1 MGNYK
6 YILVPIVTLILSQLI
21 KFILESI
28 KCHKLVWGRLF
39 NGSGGMPSSHTS
51 LCISITTLVGLNL
64 GFDSPLFGVSLVF
77 SLIIMYDAMGLRM
90 QSGKHAEAINKLLDQ
105 VFEEDNYKHLK
116 EQLGHKP
123 MEVLGGLVFGIIS
136 AILLNMIF
144 Y

>member
-1 MGNYK
+1 
-6 YILVPIVTLILSQLI
+6 
-21 KFILESI
+21 
-28 KCHKLVWGRLF
+28 
-39 NGSGGMPSSHTS
+39 MPSSHTS

-123 MEVLGGLVFGIIS
+123 MEVLGGLVFGIVS

>member
-1 MGNYK
+1 MVSYK
-6 YILVPIVTLILSQLI
+6 YILVPIITLILSQLI

-28 KCHKLVWGRLF
+28 MCHKLVWGRLF

-64 GFDSPLFGVSLVF
+64 GFDSPLFGVALVF

-105 VFEEDNYKHLK
+105 VFENDNYKHLK

-123 MEVLGGLVFGIIS
+123 MEVLGGIVFGVIC
-136 AILLNMIF
+136 AVVLNIF
-144 Y
+144 L

>member
-28 KCHKLVWGRLF
+28 NCHKLVWGRLF

-64 GFDSPLFGVSLVF
+64 GFGSPLFGVSLVF

-105 VFEEDNYKHLK
+105 VFVDDNYKHLK

-123 MEVLGGLVFGIIS
+123 MEVLGGIVFGIVS
-136 AILLNMIF
+136 AILLNRLF
-144 Y
+144 